1 MHILILKLQS
11 IKSSSCKF
19 VFNVH
24 IRCIQNFSAHTCG
37 FVLYPYS
44 YWMDRYAA
52 ADRLLITYEGL
63 TDDVIGPEVTK
74 TLNEFLGRVD
84 GVTPIDE
91 SSVACVWRAVVKNEP
106 PAQQAEKFKK
116 LQEVALK
123 EQLDGGGAVA
133 SEAAAPVAVE
143 AVQTPVAINP
153 QPAAAQLTP
162 EQINV
167 INQDPAAEVPVAAAA
182 VIPQQTVAIPQ
193 QTAAIPQQTAP
204 MQQLAPMQQTS
215 QQLAPM
221 QQTQP
226 QVTQQFAPMQQTQQI
241 APMQQETLPLGQSST
256 GIQDLE
262 AQILAA
268 QQALA
273 EGQQLID
280 QQQQQTPGLRR
291 RLDPGHHNSQRA
303 GPVQPRPYTPEQL
316 DKMMAMLME
325 VADKYN
331 NTEDIRVYHI
341 MTKYYNEIK
350 VEREK
355 LNGAGELPPEP
366 AGGFF

>member
-1 MHILILKLQS
+1 VALLFYIL
-11 IKSSSCKF
+11 
-19 VFNVH
+19 
-24 IRCIQNFSAHTCG
+24 
-37 FVLYPYS
+37 YS

-106 PAQQAEKFKK
+106 PAQQAEKFKA

-123 EQLDGGGAVA
+123 EQLEGGGAVT
-133 SEAAAPVAVE
+133 SEAAAAPVVEKQAVQAPVAV
-143 AVQTPVAINP
+143 NP
-153 QPAAAQLTP
+153 QPTAAQLTP
-162 EQINV
+162 EQIQV
-167 INQDPAAEVPVAAAA
+167 INQDPAAEVPVAAA
-182 VIPQQTVAIPQ
+182 IPQQTVAIPQ
-193 QTAAIPQQTAP
+193 QTV
-204 MQQLAPMQQTS
+204 PMQQTS

-221 QQTQP
+221 QQSQP
-226 QVTQQFAPMQQTQQI
+226 QMTQQYTPMQQTQQI
-241 APMQQETLPLGQSST
+241 APMQQTQLAPMQQETLPLGQSST

-273 EGQQLID
+273 EGQQLVD
-280 QQQQQTPGLRR
+280 QQQQQQTPGLRR

>member
-1 MHILILKLQS
+1 
-11 IKSSSCKF
+11 
-19 VFNVH
+19 
-24 IRCIQNFSAHTCG
+24 
-37 FVLYPYS
+37 
-44 YWMDRYAA
+44 MDRYAA

-123 EQLDGGGAVA
+123 EQLEGGGSV
-133 SEAAAPVAVE
+133 AAPVAE
-143 AVQTPVAINP
+143 QQAVQTPVAINP

-167 INQDPAAEVPVAAAA
+167 INQDPAAEVPVAPAA
-182 VIPQQTVAIPQ
+182 VPQQTV
-193 QTAAIPQQTAP
+193 AIPQQTAP

-215 QQLAPM
+215 QQQLAPM

-226 QVTQQFAPMQQTQQI
+226 QVSQQFAPMQQTQQI

-273 EGQQLID
+273 EGQQLVD
-280 QQQQQTPGLRR
+280 QQQQQQTPGLRR

>member
-1 MHILILKLQS
+1 MFVLCAHVYKISPLILCFLLLIS
-11 IKSSSCKF
+11 
-19 VFNVH
+19 
-24 IRCIQNFSAHTCG
+24 
-37 FVLYPYS
+37 YS

-123 EQLDGGGAVA
+123 EQLEGGGAA

-143 AVQTPVAINP
+143 AVQTPVAANP

-182 VIPQQTVAIPQ
+182 AAAIPQQTVAIPQ
-193 QTAAIPQQTAP
+193 QTAAIPQQI
-204 MQQLAPMQQTS
+204 APMQQT

-226 QVTQQFAPMQQTQQI
+226 QVTQQFAPMQQTQQL
-241 APMQQETLPLGQSST
+241 APMQQETLPPGQSST

-273 EGQQLID
+273 EGQQLVD
-280 QQQQQTPGLRR
+280 QQQQQQTPGLRR

-355 LNGAGELPPEP
+355 LNSPGELPPEP

>member
-1 MHILILKLQS
+1 
-11 IKSSSCKF
+11 
-19 VFNVH
+19 
-24 IRCIQNFSAHTCG
+24 
-37 FVLYPYS
+37 
-44 YWMDRYAA
+44 MDRYAA

-84 GVTPIDE
+84 GVTPIDD
-91 SSVACVWRAVVKNEP
+91 SSVGCVWRAVVKNEP

-116 LQEVALK
+116 LQEVALN
-123 EQLDGGGAVA
+123 EQLEGVGAV
-133 SEAAAPVAVE
+133 AAPVAVE
-143 AVQTPVAINP
+143 AVHTPVAINP

-162 EQINV
+162 GQIQV
-167 INQDPAAEVPVAAAA
+167 INQDPAAEVPVASAA
-182 VIPQQTVAIPQ
+182 IPQQTAVLPQ
-193 QTAAIPQQTAP
+193 QTAAIPQQQLAP
-204 MQQLAPMQQTS
+204 MLQQTQQLAPMQQS
-215 QQLAPM
+215 
-221 QQTQP
+221 QP
-226 QVTQQFAPMQQTQQI
+226 QVTQQYAPMQQTTQQL

-268 QQALA
+268 QQALE
-273 EGQQLID
+273 EGQQLVS
-280 QQQQQTPGLRR
+280 QQQTPGLRR

-350 VEREK
+350 IEREK
-355 LNGAGELPPEP
+355 LNGASELPPEP

>member
-1 MHILILKLQS
+1 
-11 IKSSSCKF
+11 
-19 VFNVH
+19 
-24 IRCIQNFSAHTCG
+24 
-37 FVLYPYS
+37 
-44 YWMDRYAA
+44 MDRYAA

-123 EQLDGGGAVA
+123 EQLEGGGAVA
-133 SEAAAPVAVE
+133 SEAAPVSEQQV
-143 AVQTPVAINP
+143 VQTPVAISP

-182 VIPQQTVAIPQ
+182 TLQQTAVLPQQTVVIPQQI
-193 QTAAIPQQTAP
+193 
-204 MQQLAPMQQTS
+204 APMQQT

-221 QQTQP
+221 QQTQA

-273 EGQQLID
+273 EGQQLVD

-355 LNGAGELPPEP
+355 LNSPGELPPEP

>member
-1 MHILILKLQS
+1 
-11 IKSSSCKF
+11 
-19 VFNVH
+19 
-24 IRCIQNFSAHTCG
+24 
-37 FVLYPYS
+37 
-44 YWMDRYAA
+44 MDRYAA

-106 PAQQAEKFKK
+106 PAQQAEKFKA

-133 SEAAAPVAVE
+133 SEAAAAPVAVE
-143 AVQTPVAINP
+143 AAVQTPVAINP

-167 INQDPAAEVPVAAAA
+167 INQDPAAEVPVVAAA
-182 VIPQQTVAIPQ
+182 IP
-193 QTAAIPQQTAP
+193 AAIPQQTAP
-204 MQQLAPMQQTS
+204 MQQQQIAPMQQT
-215 QQLAPM
+215 QQLAPV

-226 QVTQQFAPMQQTQQI
+226 QVTQQYAPMQQTQQL
-241 APMQQETLPLGQSST
+241 APMQQETLPLGQSAT

-273 EGQQLID
+273 EGQQLVD
-280 QQQQQTPGLRR
+280 QQTPGLRR